1 MCVHVIVSRQLCPTR
16 TQAGYGVQLSAFL
29 AFGRVG
35 VADVLSTDTCM
46 FTNTCM
52 LSGVH

>member
-1 MCVHVIVSRQLCPTR
+1 M
-16 TQAGYGVQLSAFL
+16 QLSAFL

-35 VADVLSTDTCM
+35 VADVLSTDTCV

-52 LSGVH
+52 LPAGVDYGVFADVAYLSNWLIV